1 MAQWIL
7 KTKGGR
13 GTITNAEDK
22 SDMKVTRLMNFIEVT
37 DPKEAVRGLQIRF
50 LYEHKE
56 GTIYW
61 LEGTIV
67 QRVTKLSR
75 AKKLKYTENFVR
87 IGNIRVINTWGE
99 DPKPLPVT
107 VCINL
112 TSDVGWTK
120 VSARALPVDEGSTI

>member
-1 MAQWIL
+1 MKKIL
-7 KTKGGR
+7 KTEGGR
-13 GTITNAEDK
+13 GTISNAEDK
-22 SDMKVTRLMNFIEVT
+22 SDMKVTRLMKFIEVT
-37 DPKEAVRGLQIRF
+37 DPREAVRGLQIRF
-50 LYEHKE
+50 MYEHEE

-75 AKKLKYTENFVR
+75 AKRLKYTENFVR

-107 VCINL
+107 V
-112 TSDVGWTK
+112 T
-120 VSARALPVDEGSTI
+120 